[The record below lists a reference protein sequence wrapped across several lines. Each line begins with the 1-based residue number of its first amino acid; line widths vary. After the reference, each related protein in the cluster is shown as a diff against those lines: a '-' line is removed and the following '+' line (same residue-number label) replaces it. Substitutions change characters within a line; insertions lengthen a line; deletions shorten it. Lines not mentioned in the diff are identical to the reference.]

1 LAWTLF
7 STAYLRTAG
16 ELDDIRSRHRDFPGA
31 VPAMVTHFCRLYDAA
46 APLFRFMLISQH
58 DLLRR
63 LTREQRTAV
72 DAVADTVTAAVQAG
86 EIAAVDGAAAAA
98 VIIGIVLQTAIFHI
112 YGTLSGG
119 LTERAPALACT
130 AIAAVTALAE
140 PPRGPRHCPL
150 SGGCALG
157 WAAGGRSADV
167 RFAGYRTPH
176 LFATAARGDGPG
188 VLCRDHHR
196 DRAGTVCGRDQSAAG
211 ALIQRDPAGR
221 LADRV

>member
-1 LAWTLF
+1 MDIAEW
-7 STAYLRTAG
+7 LRGLGLEKYAPAFDENAINWDVLS
-16 ELDDIRSRHRDFPGA
+16 EL
-31 VPAMVTHFCRLYDAA
+31 TTDAD

-58 DLLRR
+58 DQLPR

-119 LTERAPALACT
+119 LTERAPALACA

-140 PPRGPRHCPL
+140 PPR
-150 SGGCALG
+150 
-157 WAAGGRSADV
+157 
-167 RFAGYRTPH
+167 
-176 LFATAARGDGPG
+176 
-188 VLCRDHHR
+188 
-196 DRAGTVCGRDQSAAG
+196 
-211 ALIQRDPAGR
+211 
-221 LADRV
+221 

>member
-1 LAWTLF
+1 VH
-7 STAYLRTAG
+7 AG
-16 ELDDIRSRHRDFPGA
+16 ELDDIRSRHRDFAGQ
-31 VPAMVTHFCRLYDAA
+31 VTAMVTHFCRLYDAD

-58 DLLRR
+58 DLLPR

-119 LTERAPALACT
+119 LAERAPALACA

-140 PPRGPRHCPL
+140 PPR
-150 SGGCALG
+150 
-157 WAAGGRSADV
+157 
-167 RFAGYRTPH
+167 
-176 LFATAARGDGPG
+176 
-188 VLCRDHHR
+188 
-196 DRAGTVCGRDQSAAG
+196 
-211 ALIQRDPAGR
+211 
-221 LADRV
+221 